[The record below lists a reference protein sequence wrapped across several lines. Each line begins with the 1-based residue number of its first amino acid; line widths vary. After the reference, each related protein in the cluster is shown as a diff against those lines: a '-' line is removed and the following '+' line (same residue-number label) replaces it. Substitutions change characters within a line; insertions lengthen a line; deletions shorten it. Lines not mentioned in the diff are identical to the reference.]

1 MVVTVFVVVTVT
13 VEVSGFDRSG
23 FENYFDVRISGSVWV
38 LRGSHGLG
46 FHCTVPAFAGLGSYH
61 GFTFLNTGHKEAL
74 TAGVPVAVAVVMV
87 AVIDVVSV

>member
-1 MVVTVFVVVTVT
+1 MTVQGLRTIST
-13 VEVSGFDRSG
+13 SGFRG
-23 FENYFDVRISGSVWV
+23 WFGV

-61 GFTFLNTGHKEAL
+61 GFTFINTGHKEAL